1 MPAIPI
7 LLEVWYWISYNKP
20 YFWLQRSLT
29 QDEDIMRNRDLK
41 WNGNTKDEDDDISP
55 NNESCCPDNWQG
67 GNTTLPE
74 IIETCSRNLL
84 QSPQNTLQLWSGWAL
99 VKLSFWMP
107 CRGATYSNNT
117 LWTGHISTN
126 TAWQSKCQSTAISV
140 ILDPYNWESD
150 VKEKVRWGP
159 EFDFITDPNSWQ
171 FWENPSRKSGRFW
184 T

>member
-1 MPAIPI
+1 MPAIQI
-7 LLEVWYWISYNKP
+7 LLEVWYQISYNYHTSGSK
-20 YFWLQRSLT
+20 
-29 QDEDIMRNRDLK
+29 DLWPK
-41 WNGNTKDEDDDISP
+41 LKTLRGNKTWNEMAIQKMKMMIFP

-99 VKLSFWMP
+99 VKLSVWMP

-140 ILDPYNWESD
+140 ILDQYNWESD

-171 FWENPSRKSGRFW
+171 FWENPSRKSGRIW